1 MIIKKLICLILIF
14 TFGVNAVEAGIN
26 IVKSNGITLTGA
38 DGITLTGADGIT
50 LTGADSFLNY
60 LSNGITLTGA
70 DGITLTGADGI
81 TLTGADG
88 TTYTGQNG
96 ITLTGADGITLTGA
110 DGITLTGA
118 DGITLTGADGTTY
131 KADSFHIV
139 RPNGITLTGA
149 DGITLTGADGMTSV
163 GSDGITLTGADG
175 ITLTGADGIT
185 LTGADSATGVSAD
198 GTVNTFSSPAGIT
211 LTGAD
216 GITLTGADGITL
228 TGADGIT
235 LTGADEDE
243 GNNSNGLQSVDPE
256 LAILLNQSTD
266 DSNINAVIVYHQYP
280 TNFDLTQLQQIGVLG
295 GTRYKVLPMIAVS
308 ATRQQLFAIS
318 RLPQVRSLYG
328 NKTLNL
334 NSDPYFQNSGI
345 QRVASDKDLQTR
357 NGGTPISGRNVTI
370 AVLDTGVNSQHNDLA
385 GKVVQNVRLLDSQS
399 VSPGFSNPTPIEN
412 LVNTDPVSGHGTF
425 VSGVIAANGVSSG
438 GKYNG
443 VAPGAKILGLSAGDL
458 NLSHILSGFD
468 YLLERGANYNV
479 RVVNCSFSSNTVF
492 DYNDPVNVATKMLTE
507 RGVNVVFS
515 AGNSGSGNATLNP
528 YASAPWV
535 VSIGA
540 IDEKGRLASFS
551 SRGVFGAQNQKPSLV
566 ATGVNIVSLRGL
578 GTATGTLGF
587 ANGAD
592 AQRLTTGETAFYT
605 TASGTSFSAPQV
617 AGAIALMLEANPNL
631 RPAEIKDILQRTA
644 TPLPRYYSHEVGAGV
659 LNTHAAVLESAFSD
673 RKIGLF
679 RALLLGNEVT
689 YTTSVSRIFDN
700 TVQPGSIASSE
711 FAIPGDTIQANV
723 NIAWGIGVNDLGLKL
738 FDANGTLIGNS
749 NYLNAPGFT
758 GRREKVVVNSPS
770 PQTFKADVQHTGG
783 VGTSQK
789 YFGIVET
796 TRVTYPQLLDVS
808 IVSTQDREIIKESL
822 RSFIMLP
829 EGKKFNPNSLV
840 TRFDFASAL
849 VRSGSAPQYLAGS
862 PLFTDVKNLMVRNVV
877 ESVQT
882 NPSGKLFFD
891 ASNGS
896 QFRPFDGTSKIV
908 TAVALVKAAKMENLT
923 ITAALPLTVAD
934 ASSIPS
940 QWRGYVAVALQKGL
954 INLDGNNFNGY
965 RAITRLELAKSL
977 TKLINLK
984 ID

>member
-1 MIIKKLICLILIF
+1 
-14 TFGVNAVEAGIN
+14 
-26 IVKSNGITLTGA
+26 ITLTGA

-50 LTGADSFLNY
+50 LTGADS
-60 LSNGITLTGA
+60 
-70 DGITLTGADGI
+70 
-81 TLTGADG
+81 
-88 TTYTGQNG
+88 
-96 ITLTGADGITLTGA
+96 
-110 DGITLTGA
+110 
-118 DGITLTGADGTTY
+118 
-131 KADSFHIV
+131 V
-139 RPNGITLTGA
+139 
-149 DGITLTGADGMTSV
+149 
-163 GSDGITLTGADG
+163 
-175 ITLTGADGIT
+175 
-185 LTGADSATGVSAD
+185 TGVSAD

-243 GNNSNGLQSVDPE
+243 ANNSSGLQSVDPE

-280 TNFDLTQLQQIGVLG
+280 SNFDLTQLQQIGVLG
-295 GTRYKVLPMIAVS
+295 GTRYKVLPMVAVS

-318 RLPQVRSLYG
+318 HLRQVRSLYG
-328 NKTLNL
+328 NRTLNL
-334 NSDPYFQNSGI
+334 NSDPYFQNSGV
-345 QRVASDKDLQTR
+345 QRIAPDKDLQTH
-357 NGGTPISGRNVTI
+357 NGGVPISGQNVTV
-370 AVLDTGVNSQHNDLA
+370 AVLDTGVNSQHSDLS

-399 VSPGFSNPTPIEN
+399 ISSGFSNPAPVEN
-412 LVNTDPVSGHGTF
+412 VVNTDPVSGHGTF
-425 VSGVIAANGVSSG
+425 VSGVIAANGISSG

-468 YLLERGANYNV
+468 YLLDRGANYNV

-535 VSIGA
+535 VGVGA
-540 IDEKGRLASFS
+540 VDEKGRLASFS

-566 ATGVNIVSLRGL
+566 ATGVNVVSLRGV
-578 GTATGTLGF
+578 GTTTGTLGF

-592 AQRLTTGETAFYT
+592 TQRLTTGEMAFYT

-631 RPAEIKDILQRTA
+631 RPFEIKDILQRTA

-679 RALLLGNEVT
+679 RASLIGNEII
-689 YTTSVSRIFDN
+689 YTTSVSHIFN
-700 TVQPGSIASSE
+700 KTVQPGGTTSSH
-711 FAIPGDTIQANV
+711 FAIPSDTIQANV
-723 NIAWGIGVNDLGLKL
+723 NIAWGIGVNDLSLKL
-738 FDANGTLIGNS
+738 FDASGTLVGNS

-758 GRREKVVVNSPS
+758 GSREKIVVNTPS
-770 PQTFKADVQHTGG
+770 PQIFKADVQHTGG
-783 VGTSQK
+783 VGISQK
-789 YFGIVET
+789 YFGLVET
-796 TRVTYPQLLDVS
+796 TRVTYPQLIDLS
-808 IVSTQDREIIKESL
+808 NVSTQDREIIKESL

-829 EGKKFNPNSLV
+829 EGKKFNPSSLV

-849 VRSGSAPQYLAGS
+849 VRSGSVPQYLAGS
-862 PLFTDVKNLMVRNVV
+862 PIFTDVRNLSLRNAV

-891 ASNGS
+891 ASNGGA
-896 QFRPFDGTSKIV
+896 FHPFDTVSKIV
-908 TAVALVKAAKMENLT
+908 ATIALVKAAQEENLT
-923 ITAALPLTVAD
+923 TTATLPLTVAD
-934 ASSIPS
+934 ANSIPT
-940 QWRGYVAVALQKGL
+940 QWRGYIAVALQKGL
-954 INLDGNNFNGY
+954 ISLDGNNFNGN
-965 RAITRLELAKSL
+965 RAITRLELTKSL

-984 ID
+984 IE